1 MSERLQR
8 SELESAFLEN
18 RAHLEHVARRIVRSR
33 EASEDVLQDAFMK
46 LLNLTDL
53 GRVQRPLAYCIQV
66 VRNVAID
73 HCRRQT
79 LEATYRVS
87 TDETDVIEPQLNGVA
102 TPERLLSDRRALAA
116 MSTDELDLMGRW
128 PGAGLE
134 QLRRRLI
141 EKDDWTLEY
150 ARVVEIAPGDY
161 AATLYCYASA
171 PNGSGVGRG

>member
-102 TPERLLSDRRALAA
+102 TPERLLSDRRALQAVA
-116 MSTDELDLMGRW
+116 EVLDTLPARTRHAFELCRLS
-128 PGAGLE
+128 GLTQRE
-134 QLRRRLI
+134 IGERL
-141 EKDDWTLEY
+141 
-150 ARVVEIAPGDY
+150 GCS
-161 AATLYCYASA
+161 ATLVNFILKEADAALQSC
-171 PNGSGVGRG
+171 RTLLE